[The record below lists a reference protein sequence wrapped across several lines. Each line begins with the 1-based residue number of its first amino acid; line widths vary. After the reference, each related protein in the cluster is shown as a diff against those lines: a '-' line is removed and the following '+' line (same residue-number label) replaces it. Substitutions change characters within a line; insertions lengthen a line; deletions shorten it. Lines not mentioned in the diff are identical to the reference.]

1 MSSNVIPFKARQS
14 QDDDPEDD
22 PEDDDFEDDDDE
34 FEDDELEDGFLD
46 GDVHPGPS
54 IARQKSV
61 DRMLCAANA
70 LNDKGEISG
79 AILIAISPTGHFLT
93 DVAIDFEKLEMH
105 LFAFVGALEAMKNE
119 ISDRAMM
126 SPYMDPSGKKR
137 SPSHS
142 FELATSEEEK

>member
-1 MSSNVIPFKARQS
+1 MSSNVIPFKSRQS
-14 QDDDPEDD
+14 QEDD
-22 PEDDDFEDDDDE
+22 PDDDEEFEDDDDE
-34 FEDDELEDGFLD
+34 FEDDDEGDGFLD
-46 GDVHPGPS
+46 GDVHPGPT
-54 IARQKSV
+54 IARRVLV
-61 DRMLCAANA
+61 DRMLNSAVA
-70 LNDKGEISG
+70 LNEKGEIAG

-126 SPYMDPSGKKR
+126 SPYMDPSGNKR

-142 FELATSEEEK
+142 IELVTSEEDK